1 MITQPIRMLSP
12 VTLLI
17 TALMLACVLI
27 APKAFAQNLTEA
39 NVRAFL
45 DSLQAAEP
53 VLREHEDE
61 LDEFEDGAETTD
73 LSAIFSSGLEQMKGH
88 AMLKDIEKVTKRHGF
103 SDIEQWAQTGDQV
116 FQAWFALE
124 MEAQGPAA
132 QQEMQRALA
141 EIDNNPHMTEEQKAQ
156 MRAMMG
162 TAMNTMNAAKDVP
175 DDAKRAVR
183 PFMDELR
190 AMSEDEDSGW

>member
-1 MITQPIRMLSP
+1 MPSQPIRILSP

-17 TALMLACVLI
+17 TALMLACVLL

-53 VLREHEDE
+53 VLMEHEDE
-61 LDEFEDGAETTD
+61 LNEFDDEAESAD
-73 LSAIFSSGLEQMKGH
+73 FSAIFSSGLEQMKGH
-88 AMLKDIEKVTKRHGF
+88 AVYNDIEKVIKRHGF
-103 SDIEQWAQTGDQV
+103 SSVEQWAQTGDQV

-124 MEAQGPAA
+124 METQGPAA

-141 EIDNNPHMTEEQKAQ
+141 EIDSNPHMTEDQKAQ

-162 TAMNTMNAAKDVP
+162 SAMNTMNAAKDVP